1 MRFIPAF
8 SLREGLILGKSIYNN
23 FGGLLLKEGSEIKQ
37 PYIEKILELG
47 FQGLYIDDDIS
58 KDIEIE
64 NVISDELKLKSIS
77 KLKNMFMNIE
87 NDKPI
92 EENIKE
98 IGNIAEDMVD
108 ELIANRDLMVNMV
121 DIKSFDDYTFFHSV
135 NVAVLSI
142 IMGIALNLN
151 RNDLYKLGVGAL
163 LHDVGKVFINQDLL
177 NKLEPLTGEEF
188 EIMKT
193 HSFNGY
199 KYMKSNFNVPVKSYI
214 AVLDHHEKYDG
225 TGYPNNKVG
234 ENISLF
240 GRIIAIADVY
250 DALTSDR
257 PYKKSSLPAN
267 VIEYIMGG
275 PGTHFDFDLVNIF
288 IKKVAAYPVGTCVKL
303 NNGVIGIV
311 VENYSDSST
320 RPKIRVLNSRSKE
333 YTYVNLRDDVNSNN
347 LTIVDIVNM

>member
-64 NVISDELKLKSIS
+64 NIISDELKLKSIS

-87 NDKPI
+87 NGKSTDKD
-92 EENIKE
+92 IKD

-108 ELIANRDLMVNMV
+108 ELIANRNVMLNMI

-142 IMGIALNLN
+142 IVGIAINLN
-151 RNDLYKLGVGAL
+151 KNDLYKLAMGAL

-177 NKLEPLTGEEF
+177 NKQGKLTDEEF
-188 EIMKT
+188 EIMKS
-193 HSFNGY
+193 HSINGY
-199 KYMKSNFNVPVKSYI
+199 RYIKSNFDVPVKSYI

-275 PGTHFDFDLVNIF
+275 PGTHFDFDLVNVF
-288 IKKVAAYPVGTCVKL
+288 LKKVAAYPVGTCVEL
-303 NNGVIGIV
+303 NNGVVGIV
-311 VENYSDSST
+311 VENYSNSST
-320 RPKIRVLNSRSKE
+320 RPKIRVLNSNSE
-333 YTYVNLRDDVNSNN
+333 EDVYINLRDDINSNN
-347 LTIVDIVNM
+347 LTIVDIATI

>member
-1 MRFIPAF
+1 MRFIPTF
-8 SLREGLILGKSIYNN
+8 CLREGLILGKSIYNN
-23 FGGLLLKEGSEIKQ
+23 FGGLLLKEGSEIKG

-47 FQGLYIDDDIS
+47 FHGLYIDDEIS

-64 NVISDELKLKSIS
+64 NVISDELKLKSIL
-77 KLKNMFMNIE
+77 KLKNMFMNVD
-87 NDKPI
+87 NKRPDDK
-92 EENIKE
+92 NINE
-98 IGNIAEDMVD
+98 IGNIAEEMVE
-108 ELIANRDLMVNMV
+108 ELIMNRSLMVNMI
-121 DIKSFDDYTFFHSV
+121 DIKSFDDYTFYHSV

-142 IMGIALNLN
+142 IIGIGLNLN
-151 RNDLYKLGVGAL
+151 KSELNKLGMGAL
-163 LHDVGKVFINQDLL
+163 LHDVGKVFIKQELL
-177 NKLEPLTGEEF
+177 NKQGKLTNKEF
-188 EIMKT
+188 EIMKS
-193 HSFNGY
+193 HSINGY
-199 KYMKSNFNVPVKSYI
+199 RYIKSNFNVPVKSYI

-225 TGYPNNKVG
+225 TGYPNKKIG
-234 ENISLF
+234 KDISLF

-288 IKKVAAYPVGTCVKL
+288 IKKVAAYPIGTCVKL
-303 NNGVIGIV
+303 NNGVVGIV

-320 RPKIRVLNSRSKE
+320 RPNIRVLNSRSKE
-333 YTYVNLRDDVNSNN
+333 YSYINLRSDANSNN